1 MGETNERETLSDDQR
16 SPRDFVRAGVCV
28 HPTQMAPIYGV
39 PIEPHTTLEVQFF
52 GSALIGLGVVFWF
65 ARDFR
70 DWDAVKGV
78 LIATVVGSVVGG
90 GVNLLG
96 TFQGLLNGMA
106 WSTTVIYALLF
117 IGSLYCLSAGPETSG
132 VAARP
137 AR

>member
-1 MGETNERETLSDDQR
+1 MSAKLFLTIAAVLAILYGLA
-16 SPRDFVRAGVCV
+16 FVFI
-28 HPTQMAPIYGV
+28 PSQMAPIYGV
-39 PIEPHTTLEVQFF
+39 PLDPHTILETQFF

-78 LIATVVGSVVGG
+78 LIATMVGSIVGG

-96 TFQGLLNGMA
+96 TFQGLINGMA
-106 WSTTVIYALLF
+106 WSTTVIYALLL
-117 IGSLYCLSAGPETSG
+117 IGSLYCLWAGPEASG
-132 VAARP
+132 LAARS